1 MISFHSIKSDAEP
14 STQTQEPI
22 WFDHNSPFSIDSSV
36 NETESGY
43 ISSNSDYFQTTP
55 SLTTIYDSFKRYDN
69 EQPHDYF
76 TKVEHFDPNEN
87 QSYLNYNLYNNQFNY
102 PYFNNYDFQNY
113 SYFNTE
119 IKMEPTSVDE
129 SIQFVFNQ
137 YTQSEVKSDTLRSIN
152 CNPELDNSRQPK
164 VKKSKPRV
172 FKDLYEPMI
181 DLTQPNVTTIL
192 QKPVDMGETKRY
204 QRKNIDDLE
213 NRRIYRCS
221 YQGCKKSYTKSS
233 HLKAHCRIHTGEKPY
248 LCKWPGCKWR
258 FARSDE
264 LTRHL
269 RKHSGDR
276 PYACEKCDK
285 RFARS
290 DHLKLHVKRHLQL
303 EEKIGADKISESTAY
318 SINSNQP
325 YQYHIQHSLNQIPDQ
340 NFFNQYQN
348 FQLFN
353 QYPHF

>member
-1 MISFHSIKSDAEP
+1 MTSFHSTKLDLEP
-14 STQTQEPI
+14 NIQTYEPT
-22 WFDHNSPFSIDSSV
+22 WFEHNSPFSIDSSL
-36 NETESGY
+36 NEVESGY
-43 ISSNSDYFQTTP
+43 MSSNSDNFTTP
-55 SLTTIYDSFKRYDN
+55 PLTTIYDSFKKHDN
-69 EQPHDYF
+69 VQPQDYF
-76 TKVEHFDPNEN
+76 TKVEHFDANEN
-87 QSYLNYNLYNNQFNY
+87 PPFYNYSIYNNQFNY
-102 PYFNNYDFQNY
+102 PYHNSYEFQDY

-119 IKMEPTSVDE
+119 IKREPTSLDE
-129 SIQFVFNQ
+129 GIQFVFNQ
-137 YTQSEVKSDTLRSIN
+137 YNQMEVKPDTLRSIN
-152 CNPELDNSRQPK
+152 QYSADLDNSRQTK
-164 VKKSKPRV
+164 VKKSKQRV

-290 DHLKLHVKRHLQL
+290 DHLKLHVKRHIQL
-303 EEKIGADKISESTAY
+303 EERVGSEKSSEPIAFL
-318 SINSNQP
+318 SNSKQP
-325 YQYHIQHSLNQIPDQ
+325 YQYQFQ
-340 NFFNQYQN
+340 NSFNQLPDPHFLNHYQN